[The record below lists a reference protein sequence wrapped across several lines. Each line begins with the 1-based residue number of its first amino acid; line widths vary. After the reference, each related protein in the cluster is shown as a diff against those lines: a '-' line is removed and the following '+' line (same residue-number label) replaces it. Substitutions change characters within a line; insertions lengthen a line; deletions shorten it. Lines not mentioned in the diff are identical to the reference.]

1 MAENPRRIQKICEYC
16 GNTFMAHR
24 MTTRYCSHRCNSRDY
39 KKRKKEEALQQV
51 KEHTQ
56 NEIEQK
62 TIQPLNEKE
71 ILNVA
76 EAAIFIGVCRQTVYN
91 MIHSG
96 VLKAAQITERLSLI
110 RRKDIEAL
118 FDNPEPYKARPAR
131 TRTPISE
138 LYTVAEIKEKY
149 KVNESWIFIVA
160 KKNNFPRTLKKG
172 KTHFSRKHVDEYFA
186 KKAPD
191 PTIAEWYSANDIKER
206 YNMSL
211 NSVYGFVSDHAI
223 PKKKEGR
230 FVFYS
235 KTHVDRL
242 KLGSVEQEYYTVAE
256 AMEKYNM
263 SRDQIYH
270 YVKYHNVPKVKDG
283 KFIKISKPDLDRILE
298 NPIIT

>member
-160 KKNNFPRTLKKG
+160 KKTTFRER
-172 KTHFSRKHVDEYFA
+172 S
-186 KKAPD
+186 KKARP
-191 PTIAEWYSANDIKER
+191 ISAGSMWMSILQKRHQIRLLQNGIPPMISKKNTTCLSIR
-206 YNMSL
+206 YIVLYLTML
-211 NSVYGFVSDHAI
+211 FLR
-223 PKKKEGR
+223 KR
-230 FVFYS
+230 
-235 KTHVDRL
+235 
-242 KLGSVEQEYYTVAE
+242 
-256 AMEKYNM
+256 
-263 SRDQIYH
+263 
-270 YVKYHNVPKVKDG
+270 KDG
-283 KFIKISKPDLDRILE
+283 SFFTPKHM
-298 NPIIT
+298 